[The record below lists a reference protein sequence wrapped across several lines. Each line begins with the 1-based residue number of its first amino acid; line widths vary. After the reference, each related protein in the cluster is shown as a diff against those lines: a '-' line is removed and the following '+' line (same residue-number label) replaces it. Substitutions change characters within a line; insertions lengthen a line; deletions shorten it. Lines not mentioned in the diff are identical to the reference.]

1 MFDLPANSPP
11 ALELSGIVHR
21 YMGVPVLNDLAL
33 CLEAGEV
40 VCLLGPSGCGKTTTL
55 RVAAGLEQPFAG
67 TVRINGAWVTGDKV
81 FVPPEK
87 RHVAFMFQ
95 DYALFPHLTVLRNVA
110 FGLRHL
116 PKADRMSEAELALA
130 RVQMSGYEDHFPHM
144 LSGGQQQRVA
154 LARALVTKPKL
165 LLLDE
170 PFSGLDI
177 SLRAEMRDDTLHLIK
192 EAGAAA
198 VLVTHDPEEA
208 MFMGDRIVLMDK
220 GQVVQQGTP
229 QELYFSPKNPFA
241 ASFFG
246 EINSVPGTAVDGEIV
261 TPLGVIKDTSLPDG
275 TQFEVL
281 IRPEAIHLCPCDS
294 LFEGMPIA
302 EVETARLLGKTS
314 LMHLTLLDNNHPIH
328 IHARVQG
335 YFLPPT
341 GEKFGLGVNKEL
353 TFVFECNNPI

>member
-1 MFDLPANSPP
+1 MAEA
-11 ALELSGIVHR
+11 ALELVDVWLSYKGFAALDG
-21 YMGVPVLNDLAL
+21 MNL
-33 CLEAGEV
+33 CLEPGEV
-40 VCLLGPSGCGKTTTL
+40 VCLLGPSGCGKTTSL
-55 RVAAGLEQPFAG
+55 RMAAGLEQLESG
-67 TVRINGAWVTGDKV
+67 QVRINGQVVTCRKT

-95 DYALFPHLTVLRNVA
+95 DYALFPHLTLLKNVA
-110 FGLRHL
+110 FGLKSL
-116 PKADRMSEAELALA
+116 PKTERMPAAKAALQ
-130 RVQMSGYEDHFPHM
+130 RVSMDGYEDHFPHM

-192 EAGAAA
+192 ESNAAA

-220 GQVVQQGTP
+220 GKVVQQGTP
-229 QELYFSPKNPFA
+229 QELYFNPKTPFA

-246 EINSVPGTAVDGEIV
+246 EINLVPGKALDGEIV
-261 TPLGVIKDTSLPDG
+261 TPLGPIRSTELPDE
-275 TQFEVL
+275 TQVDVL

-294 LFEGMPIA
+294 LFEGMPMA
-302 EVETARLLGKTS
+302 EVETSRLLGKS
-314 LMHLTLLDNNHPIH
+314 SMMHLTLLDDEHPMH

-335 YFLPPT
+335 NFLPEI
-341 GEKFGLGVNKEL
+341 GEKFGLGVNNEL
-353 TFVFECNNPI
+353 TFVFERETTI